1 MAPPSFLRA
10 AARCWESAGHFDRAA
25 ERFARADA
33 WADAGRCW
41 ALAGRPVESAN
52 AYARAGEPIDE
63 ARQWLASPWPERAL
77 RPYRQALEKRLPTST
92 EVEALL
98 GLGEIGLASSRAFDV
113 ASESG
118 QSSEALRALAR
129 LASARGRPDLAAR
142 AWDQAIGSN
151 PAVAGEVF
159 GVWERAARWNRSL
172 VWKRP
177 PTGAAGWPSREF
189 RDVRLEL
196 VWEEGFGRQMGY
208 GNRALSWSE
217 DGRRFAAFRYE
228 DTLIQCD
235 LTGREV
241 RRYLVQINA
250 RSVAFIPRSDSVLVG
265 CSDGRLVRV
274 DPSGENYE
282 VCELRTP
289 RAVWSVE
296 FSPTGDRLSI
306 SGVTRPGA
314 IVQVWSWTPQG
325 PGQLLWE
332 EKTFEGTTNP
342 CCAWSSDGRALAW
355 YPGPWSDDRANN
367 DLWLFHEEHARCL
380 SSGHENGISGT
391 AFSPDGLQLVTAS
404 DDRTLSLRDALTGDA
419 ITPFWTCAQRLNT
432 VTLHPQVAAIATGGT
447 EEFHEGYER
456 PSKLYLLRLCR
467 NEPVHVEVLQE
478 RATATAVNSV
488 AFSPDGQYLL
498 MSTSDRLSLFRVHL
512 L

>member
-1 MAPPSFLRA
+1 PAAMAPPSFLRA

-63 ARQWLASPWPERAL
+63 ARQWLASPWPERAR
-77 RPYRQALEKRLPTST
+77 RPYRQALESGLPTST

-98 GLGEIGLASSRAFDV
+98 GLGEIGLASDRAFDV

-118 QSSEALRALAR
+118 RSSEALRALAR
-129 LASARGRPDLAAR
+129 LAAARGRPDLAAH
-142 AWDQAIGSN
+142 AWDQAIALN
-151 PAVAGEVF
+151 PVAAREVF
-159 GVWERAARWNRSL
+159 RDWERAARWNRSL
-172 VWKRP
+172 AWKRP
-177 PTGAAGWPSREF
+177 PAGVCGWPSRGF
-189 RDVRLEL
+189 RDLRLEL
-196 VWEEGFGRQMGY
+196 AWEQAVVRQIRPVSY
-208 GNRALSWSE
+208 GNRALSWSA
-217 DGRRFAAFRYE
+217 DGRRFASVRNNR
-228 DTLIQCD
+228 TLILCD
-235 LTGREV
+235 LNGGGV
-241 RRYLVQINA
+241 RLHSVQINA
-250 RSVAFIPRSDSVLVG
+250 IAVAFIPRSDSVLVG

-306 SGVTRPGA
+306 SGVPRPGA

-432 VTLHPQVAAIATGGT
+432 VT
-447 EEFHEGYER
+447 
-456 PSKLYLLRLCR
+456 
-467 NEPVHVEVLQE
+467 
-478 RATATAVNSV
+478 
-488 AFSPDGQYLL
+488 
-498 MSTSDRLSLFRVHL
+498 
-512 L
+512 